1 MTYGPFQTKEG
12 GDTISIFTKDEL
24 LPIAAKIEEI
34 AIEVSQ
40 FHLGFFSSFS
50 RKRLSQI
57 ENEYKK
63 ISVEF
68 IKLYHKWN
76 IPDILFKDL
85 KIDSKEE
92 QKLGGVMADYFQ
104 SQQAV
109 MWHFNE
115 GFRLLSYIDRILTEQ
130 STAFYNRISITLSI
144 LAITISVVVAIL
156 K

>member
-12 GDTISIFTKDEL
+12 GDTIAIFTKDEL
-24 LPIAAKIEEI
+24 LPITAKIEEL
-34 AIEVSQ
+34 AIKVSQ
-40 FHLGFFSSFS
+40 FRLGFFSSFS
-50 RKRLSQI
+50 RKRSSQI

-76 IPDILFKDL
+76 TPDILFKDL

-92 QKLGGVMADYFQ
+92 QKLGGVMADYFK

-130 STAFYNRISITLSI
+130 STASYNRITITLSI